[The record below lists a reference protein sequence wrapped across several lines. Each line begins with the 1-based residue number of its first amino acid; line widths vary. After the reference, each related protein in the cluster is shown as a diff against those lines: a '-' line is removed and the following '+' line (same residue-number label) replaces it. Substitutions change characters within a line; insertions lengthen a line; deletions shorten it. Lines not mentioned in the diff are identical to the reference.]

1 MRFDDA
7 FALVLAWEGGF
18 SDHPDDPGGPT
29 NLGITQRA
37 FSRFY
42 CKPASIDRLRSL
54 KPADVRPIYEEH
66 YWKEC
71 RCPELPDGLDLLFVG
86 AFTQS
91 AQLAYAI
98 SAYYRSRGTVT
109 VTSTG
114 SCLAQPKLKP
124 RLSRGRM
131 TSLPPRTS
139 TSVCSIDFS
148 GPRAAT
154 ETWSPVRTSTS

>member
-29 NLGITQRA
+29 NLGITQRT

-71 RCPELPDGLDLLFVG
+71 RCPELPDGLDLLVFD
-86 AFTQS
+86 S
-91 AQLAYAI
+91 AVNQGPGRAKRLLQ
-98 SAYYRSRGTVT
+98 RSLGVT
-109 VTSTG
+109 ADGVLG
-114 SCLAQPKLKP
+114 
-124 RLSRGRM
+124 
-131 TSLPPRTS
+131 PRTMEAARS
-139 TSVCSIDFS
+139 SARLEAIDEFTAR
-148 GPRAAT
+148 RAVHYASLQGT
-154 ETWSPVRTSTS
+154 FHLGWFRRLAAMHRHALD